1 MNLVESIKKLFTRKQ
16 IKETQHIEDFKTLE
30 NVSLYDDV
38 IIVIDG
44 IFYNGWISGISK
56 NHLTICYDTPDIKFA
71 EVVIPMSRPYTQS
84 IIKFNNKT
92 LYLNKYEY
100 KE

>member
-1 MNLVESIKKLFTRKQ
+1 MNLVELIKKLFTRKQ
-16 IKETQHIEDFKTLE
+16 IKEQYIKDFKTLE
-30 NVSLYDDV
+30 NITLCDDV

-44 IFYNGWISGISK
+44 IFYNGWVSGISK
-56 NHLTICYDTPDIKFA
+56 NHLTICYDTPQTRFT
-71 EVVIPMSRPYTQS
+71 ETVIPITRPFTQS

-92 LYLNKYEY
+92 LYLNKHEY

>member
-1 MNLVESIKKLFTRKQ
+1 MNLVELIKKLFTRKQ
-16 IKETQHIEDFKTLE
+16 IKEQHIKDFKTLE
-30 NVSLYDDV
+30 NITLYDDV

-56 NHLTICYDTPDIKFA
+56 NHLTICYDTPKTKFI
-71 EVVIPMSRPYTQS
+71 ETVIPITRPYTRS
-84 IIKFNNKT
+84 IIEFNNKI

>member
-1 MNLVESIKKLFTRKQ
+1 MNLVELIKNLFTRKQ
-16 IKETQHIEDFKTLE
+16 IKEQHIKDFKTLE

-71 EVVIPMSRPYTQS
+71 EAIIPITRPYTQS

>member
-1 MNLVESIKKLFTRKQ
+1 MNLVELIKKLFTRKQ
-16 IKETQHIEDFKTLE
+16 IKESIKDFKTLE
-30 NVSLYDDV
+30 NINVYDDV

-56 NHLTICYDTPDIKFA
+56 NHLTICYDTPKTKFV
-71 EVVIPMSRPYTQS
+71 ETIIPITRPYTQS
-84 IIKFNNKT
+84 IIEFNNKT

-100 KE
+100 K